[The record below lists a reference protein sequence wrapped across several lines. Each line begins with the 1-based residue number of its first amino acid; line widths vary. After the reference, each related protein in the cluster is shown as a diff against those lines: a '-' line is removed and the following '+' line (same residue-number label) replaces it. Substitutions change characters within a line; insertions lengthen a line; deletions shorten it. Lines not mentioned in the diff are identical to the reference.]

1 MLVIPVINIEPLF
14 GNDIEAKMNVAR
26 QIDEV
31 CRVSGFFQ
39 IKNHGISTQSLEAL
53 TSKTFDFFKKLTTEQ
68 KMSMASKK
76 FNSSNSHLY
85 RGYFPASVN
94 GKDTSSIEI
103 FYTIV
108 YTLFPLSLNK
118 GKEGFDIGNP
128 TLNETSDL
136 LKLPCNEVTL
146 WPPKEVLPDFKDV
159 FTDFYL
165 QFFNLAQT
173 LLRGFALAT
182 GQEEDFFQ
190 RYLKIDDTMSTFRLN
205 HYPFLDNIDAIEIA
219 KDGTKIGK

>member
-76 FNSSNSHLY
+76 LNSSNSHLY

-94 GKDTSSIEI
+94 GKDISSFEDYNSNNARQLSVAEI
-103 FYTIV
+103 KKILL
-108 YTLFPLSLNK
+108 TL
-118 GKEGFDIGNP
+118 DI
-128 TLNETSDL
+128 
-136 LKLPCNEVTL
+136 
-146 WPPKEVLPDFKDV
+146 FKD
-159 FTDFYL
+159 
-165 QFFNLAQT
+165 
-173 LLRGFALAT
+173 
-182 GQEEDFFQ
+182 
-190 RYLKIDDTMSTFRLN
+190 KID
-205 HYPFLDNIDAIEIA
+205 I
-219 KDGTKIGK
+219 